1 VPSHGDDG
9 HYERSCSTCEDRI
22 ALVEIIGDLIKGLG
36 DRPVITAGLL
46 LRPTRRGL
54 SASPLG
60 RQLEGRD

>member
-1 VPSHGDDG
+1 VLW
-9 HYERSCSTCEDRI
+9 TCEDRI